1 MKKLL
6 LFLML
11 GISLSACDLM
21 PVKPDQPVAVKYKY
35 IVNTIPAEM
44 LTVPANIPD
53 LDLSVATDKD
63 AAKWMIDSEQRSQE
77 IEKKLKA
84 VKTYQ
89 DDKIKNLTV
98 PAEDVI
104 LN

>member
-6 LFLML
+6 ILMMA
-11 GISLSACDLM
+11 ISLSACELF
-21 PVKPDQPVAVKYKY
+21 PVKPDQPVLVKYKY
-35 IVNTIPAEM
+35 IVNTIPEEM
-44 LTVPANIPD
+44 LSIPTAVPD

-63 AAKWMIDSEQRSQE
+63 AAKWMIDSESRYQT
-77 IEKKLKA
+77 IEKKLEA

-89 DDKIKNLTV
+89 DDKIKNLSV

-104 LN
+104 MN

>member
-6 LFLML
+6 ILMMV
-11 GISLSACDLM
+11 ISLSACELF
-21 PVKPDQPVAVKYKY
+21 PVKPDQPAVVKYKY
-35 IVNTIPAEM
+35 IVNTIPEEM
-44 LTVPANIPD
+44 LSIPTAVPD

-63 AAKWMIDSEQRSQE
+63 AAKWMIDSESRYQT
-77 IEKKLKA
+77 IEKKLEA

-89 DDKIKNLTV
+89 DDKIKNLSV

-104 LN
+104 MN

>member
-6 LFLML
+6 ILMMA
-11 GISLSACDLM
+11 ISLSACELF
-21 PVKPDQPVAVKYKY
+21 PVKPDQPVVVKYKY
-35 IVNTIPAEM
+35 IVNTIPEEM
-44 LTVPANIPD
+44 LSIPTAVPD

-63 AAKWMIDSEQRSQE
+63 AAKWMIDSESRYQT
-77 IEKKLKA
+77 IEKKLEA

-89 DDKIKNLTV
+89 DDKIKNLKV

-104 LN
+104 MN

>member
-6 LFLML
+6 ILMMA
-11 GISLSACDLM
+11 ISLSACELF
-21 PVKPDQPVAVKYKY
+21 PVKPDQPVVVKYKY
-35 IVNTIPAEM
+35 IVNTIPEEM
-44 LTVPANIPD
+44 LSIPTAVPD

-63 AAKWMIDSEQRSQE
+63 AAKWMIDSESRYQT
-77 IEKKLKA
+77 IEKKLEA

-89 DDKIKNLTV
+89 DDKIKNLSV

-104 LN
+104 MN